1 MSMNPDLAGQ
11 VAIVTGASRGI
22 GLAIARAL
30 ADNGVLV
37 IAAARET
44 SPELDELADLGVIAV
59 AADLT
64 TDSAAGH
71 LVDAALVH
79 GHLDILVNNVGAVT
93 PRTNGF
99 LMISDKQWQTTI
111 DLNLLTAVRTIR
123 AALPAMLT
131 AGRGSI
137 VTTSSV
143 NAILPDP
150 TVIDYSAAKAALTN
164 FCKALAKEV
173 SPRGVRVN
181 TVSPGPVATPLWLG
195 DSGVAA
201 TLATANRVRPE
212 EVAEQAARQSLTGRF
227 TEPNEVANLVLFLAS
242 NTLAGNVTGSD
253 FVIDGGLT
261 VETH

>member
-1 MSMNPDLAGQ
+1 MNPDLAGQ

-22 GLAIARAL
+22 GLAVAGAL
-30 ADNGVLV
+30 AASGVLV
-37 IAAARET
+37 IAAARKT
-44 SPELDELADLGVIAV
+44 SPELEELADLGVISVAV
-59 AADLT
+59 DLT
-64 TDSAAGH
+64 TDSAAGR

-99 LMISDKQWQTTI
+99 LMINDDQWQTTI
-111 DLNLLTAVRTIR
+111 ELNLLTAIRAIR
-123 AALPAMLT
+123 AALPPMLT

-143 NAILPDP
+143 NAVLPDP
-150 TVIDYSAAKAALTN
+150 TVIDYGATKAALTN
-164 FCKALAKEV
+164 LCKALAKEV

-195 DSGVAA
+195 DGGVAA
-201 TLATANRVRPE
+201 TLAKASGVRPE
-212 EVAEQAARQSLTGRF
+212 QVAEQAASQSLTGRF
-227 TEPNEVANLVLFLAS
+227 TEPKEVADLIVFLAS
-242 NTLAGNVTGSD
+242 NALAGNITGSD